1 MIFGGNS
8 MGGRDAALWPACA
21 ALCLAGLLRGAEAQ
35 AANTVDGQLQI
46 ECVQH
51 EAYRTRIEALEAEL
65 AMYRDAAT
73 SGSIV
78 CTGGGGDARLQAT
91 DTGYSITNVTSN
103 LACEDQT
110 SPVLNLHMT
119 ENAEI
124 ELPGLL
130 VRITDV
136 MNSTWNITDAEET
149 DDLWDPGQVSVVVP
163 GLDIEVGMDVWCVC
177 RPLCSYRVLQ
187 A

>member
-1 MIFGGNS
+1 
-8 MGGRDAALWPACA
+8 
-21 ALCLAGLLRGAEAQ
+21 
-35 AANTVDGQLQI
+35 
-46 ECVQH
+46 
-51 EAYRTRIEALEAEL
+51 
-65 AMYRDAAT
+65 
-73 SGSIV
+73 
-78 CTGGGGDARLQAT
+78 
-91 DTGYSITNVTSN
+91 
-103 LACEDQT
+103 
-110 SPVLNLHMT
+110 MT

-136 MNSTWNITDAEET
+136 MNKTWNITDAEET

-177 RPLCSYRVLQ
+177 RPLCSYHVLQ